1 MKYLIEHSR
10 TKQRRTV
17 TEAAWAL
24 IQQSRP
30 PQWVLISKVSEEIP
44 PEAVET
50 KTTPKKP
57 KKQKPRSA
65 VKPGG
70 DVK

>member
-1 MKYLIEHSR
+1 MRYLIEHTR

-17 TEAAWAL
+17 TEAAWDL
-24 IQQSRP
+24 IRDSRL

-44 PEAVET
+44 PEAMET
-50 KTTPKKP
+50 KATPKKP
-57 KKQKPRSA
+57 KKQKPRPA
-65 VKPGG
+65 DPGG